1 MTFEIMGQKENWL
14 TFAKEGYGI
23 ELKGRG
29 WGKSNAPN
37 FLMDFCW
44 CKFFYLIENS
54 WVVLKLLGIIVEILI
69 ENHCDVE
76 QNQTFFIK

>member
-44 CKFFYLIENS
+44 CKFF
-54 WVVLKLLGIIVEILI
+54 VLKLLGIIIEISF
-69 ENHCDVE
+69 ENRCDVE
-76 QNQTFFIK
+76 QNQTFFIE